1 MKRKNRKKFLLVG
14 SIIGLALVLRIW
26 NVISIGDGY
35 YANFLSDASTYRL
48 WASNII
54 AGTSYGGPAFPMG
67 PEYPYFLALCLSV
80 AFNFYAVLFLQS
92 VFGALVVLNIYII
105 SNRLFGFKSGMIS
118 ALMAAVYAPFIFY
131 DGLLLSESLQLLLV
145 SFALVLIITA
155 EIKKA
160 NLLRFVIAGILI
172 GLTALGRGTILIFP
186 VFIALY
192 WLVGFVKTG
201 QKKNRQDL
209 KRLSVLFLGIICGIL
224 PAAIHNVSNGEYV
237 PISSNFGINFY
248 VGNNPEAS
256 GTYDEPRGLNLSS
269 DFTGRQIAE
278 KESGRELSSSEV
290 SKFWSGRVY
299 EYIEENPLR
308 FTGGILTKLWLYL
321 WNFEIPQAESIQ
333 IHHSFSPVFWIL
345 PSGYWFVLMP
355 GVLGMLLADRDQ
367 RSWILIL
374 LFLAGI
380 AGGMIFFVIARFK
393 LLGSIALLVFSGPG
407 IYKTYAAIRDKDI
420 RELKRIIIISA
431 GVLLVLFLPRPV
443 DSRLKIASAYDNVG
457 ISYFYKN
464 RPDKAIPWYR
474 TAVRIKP
481 HHSEALNNIGVYF
494 YSRQLPD
501 SAIYYF
507 RESIQS
513 DSTNDKAYQ
522 NLGRTFQNLGMIDS
536 AYAYYRK
543 AKSFS
548 VYGVDADRALNELD
562 LLTSDKDTMSD
573 EAASFDVLL
582 GLAERYAAGKRFD
595 LAEDYYKRALD
606 IKPDDIK
613 ALNNL
618 GFVYQASGKY
628 DQAYDMFMR
637 VIELTGGS
645 GVAYNN
651 LASVVYRQGLID
663 SAEALWQKALISDP
677 QNAQIKK
684 NLDFIKKSKNR

>member
-1 MKRKNRKKFLLVG
+1 MKRKNKNRLLLVG

-26 NVISIGDGY
+26 NVIAIGDVF

-48 WASNII
+48 WASKII
-54 AGTSYGGPAFPMG
+54 AGTPYGGPAFPMG
-67 PEYPYFLALCLSV
+67 PLYPYFLALCLHA
-80 AFNFYAVLFLQS
+80 AFNFYVVLFLQS

-105 SNRLFGFKSGMIS
+105 SNRLFGFKAGLIS
-118 ALMAAVYAPFIFY
+118 ALMAAVYGPFIFY

-145 SFALVLIITA
+145 SFALVLIINA
-155 EIKKA
+155 RAKKA
-160 NLLRFVIAGILI
+160 DLLRYAVAGILI

-186 VFIALY
+186 VLIAVY
-192 WLVGFVKTG
+192 WLAGLIKTG
-201 QKKNRQDL
+201 LKKNRQDL
-209 KRLSVLFLGIICGIL
+209 KRLMVLFLGIFCGIL
-224 PAAIHNVSNGEYV
+224 PAAIHNISNGEHI

-290 SKFWSGRVY
+290 SKFWSGRAY
-299 EYIEENPLR
+299 EYIEEDPLR
-308 FTGGILTKLWLYL
+308 FAGGVLTKLWLYL

-345 PSGYWFVLMP
+345 PSGYWFVLIP
-355 GVLGMLLADRDQ
+355 GVLGMILVDRDQ
-367 RSWILIL
+367 RAWILIL

-393 LLGSIALLVFSGPG
+393 LLGSIALLIFSGPG
-407 IYKTYAAIRDKDI
+407 IYKTYDAIRDKDI
-420 RELKRIIIISA
+420 KELKRIILISA

-443 DSRLKIASAYDNVG
+443 DSRVKIASAYDNVG

-474 TAVRIKP
+474 KAVQIKP

-536 AYAYYRK
+536 AYAYYQK

-548 VYGVDADRALNELD
+548 VYGVDADRALKELD
-562 LLTSDKDTMSD
+562 LLTSDKDTTSD
-573 EAASFDVLL
+573 ESASFDVLL
-582 GLAERYAAGKRFD
+582 GLAERYAAGKQFD
-595 LAEDYYKRALD
+595 LAEDNYKRALD
-606 IKPDDIK
+606 IRPDDIK

-618 GFVYQASGKY
+618 GFVYQVRGKY
-628 DQAYDMFMR
+628 DLAYDMFMR

-663 SAEALWQKALISDP
+663 SAEILWQKALESDP